1 MGHVVRVFRGIF
13 SVRYTSRYTRI
24 FGSADPAP
32 PVTTQRAGGD
42 GGPWMSYFKCKQLA
56 YTFIYE
62 NGLLRNHKF
71 HRHGR

>member
-1 MGHVVRVFRGIF
+1 MGHVVRGFQGFF

-24 FGSADPAP
+24 FGSADPVP
-32 PVTTQRAGGD
+32 SVMTSRVWDDD
-42 GGPWMSYFKCKQLA
+42 GPRMSYFKCKQLA

>member
-1 MGHVVRVFRGIF
+1 MGARGARVSWVF
-13 SVRYTSRYTRI
+13 
-24 FGSADPAP
+24 FGSLYKPLYKNFRVGLSRP

-42 GGPWMSYFKCKQLA
+42 GGPWMSYFKCKQIA